1 MPIFGVTV
9 GEQGEVMQRLAVS
22 TKVAIGQVVTRNGK
36 TYPQKLDHFVFLRK
50 SAKTFE
56 WEPDP
61 ELTAKY
67 GAECREFW
75 IILLDDGQENVF
87 RTEYAWWSKTEKKC
101 WGDGRQ
107 ATRRTEQQ
115 PDGEPWTPCGDG
127 CPDLE
132 NGSCKPSG
140 DLHFVLAD
148 FPRLGSVCRLHTSSY
163 RSIRQVH
170 SAIEQI
176 RTVTGGRLAG
186 IRAKLVVRPE
196 KAVYVDGRDKQKK
209 TTTIYALNLE
219 LSAVDMRK
227 LLAEMTQYARL
238 FEQTQKLLGTG
249 RKVEYAEE
257 PEVERAP
264 EISQEF
270 YPAEEAA
277 PAAPAIAQ
285 PARASSAQAPPSSDT
300 LAGRP
305 VDTARANAAPAP
317 AANGNG
323 QQVVSAEQRREF
335 LKICCEAGWSNEQ
348 VKDLLREKY
357 GLTGTAQIPA
367 ERYEEIC
374 RQFASGSMADLPYQA
389 TDDDIPV

>member
-9 GEQGEVMQRLAVS
+9 GEQGEVMQRLAIG

-36 TYPQKLDHFVFLRK
+36 TMPQKLDHFVFLRK

-87 RTEYAWWSKTEKKC
+87 RTEYAWWSKTEKVC

-107 ATRRTEQQ
+107 ATRRTKEQPGGQ
-115 PDGEPWTPCGDG
+115 AWTPCGDG

-132 NGSCKPSG
+132 NGNCKPSG
-140 DLHFVLAD
+140 DLYFVLAD
-148 FPRLGSVCRLHTSSY
+148 FPKLGSVCRLHTSSY

-196 KAVYVDGRDKQKK
+196 KATYVDARDKSKK

-219 LSAVDMRK
+219 LAAEDMRK
-227 LLAEMTQYARL
+227 LLGEMTQYARL

-257 PEVERAP
+257 AEEERAP
-264 EISQEF
+264 DVAQEF
-270 YPAEEAA
+270 YPAEEVAA
-277 PAAPAIAQ
+277 ATPAIAQ
-285 PARASSAQAPPSSDT
+285 PARAS
-300 LAGRP
+300 
-305 VDTARANAAPAP
+305 APAGTSNQAGLQVEP
-317 AANGNG
+317 GPGGNG
-323 QQVVSAEQRREF
+323 GNGHAITAEQRRKF
-335 LKICCEAGWSNEQ
+335 YQTVTEAGWSNEQ
-348 VKDLLREKY
+348 VKDILREKY
-357 GLTGTAQIPA
+357 GVPSSKEIPP

-374 RQFASGSMADLPYQA
+374 RQFASGSMKPLEEQGYQA